1 LKKIETLHLIT
12 QEIPEQNHIQL
23 AEKFLLGGGKWI
35 QLRMKNKS
43 EKTILQTAVLIK
55 ELCTQHSAK
64 LIIND
69 NPQIAKK
76 INANGV
82 HLGKNDMLPSEARK
96 ILGEDFII
104 GGTANTILDI
114 RYLINQGIDY
124 IGLGPFKFTTTKKNL
139 SPVLGIDGYSTIISE
154 MEKLNFTKPVIAIG
168 GIEFN
173 DISELTKTGISGI
186 AVSSLIAKNKSPENI
201 TQKIIN
207 ELK

>member
-1 LKKIETLHLIT
+1 MKKIETLHLIT